1 MMRST
6 DGLLTILAKRIIFIR
21 KKKEESLLLFSLLNL
36 GLLNREN

>member
-21 KKKEESLLLFSLLNL
+21 KKGGKLIALLST
-36 GLLNREN
+36 